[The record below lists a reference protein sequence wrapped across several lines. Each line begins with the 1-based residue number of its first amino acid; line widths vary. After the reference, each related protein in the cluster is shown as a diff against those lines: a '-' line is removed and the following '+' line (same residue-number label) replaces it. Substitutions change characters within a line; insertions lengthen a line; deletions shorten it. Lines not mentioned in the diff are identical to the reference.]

1 MGLASLP
8 ARSNQTPP
16 LCLDDIANNYRLCFY
31 GGGGRGGGSSEFHCR
46 VSRRLFLLYERSAP
60 EAGFPVG
67 GGSSSW
73 GMAFGVGLGMQG
85 VLQLAKRW
93 YAHVPWVLY
102 PEYCVA
108 ACIHAALPFSRERA
122 ERAQPAFHSARFAC
136 STPSTS
142 SFAILWL
149 LSARITSNQSRL
161 CVHYFVL
168 SPESQCTAKEANCK
182 RLYSAGLVES
192 WE

>member
-1 MGLASLP
+1 MGLASFP

-16 LCLDDIANNYRLCFY
+16 LCLDDIANNYPLCFSC
-31 GGGGRGGGSSEFHCR
+31 GCGRGGGSSEFPCC

-85 VLQLAKRW
+85 VLQSAKRR
-93 YAHVPWVLY
+93 YAHMPWVLY
-102 PEYCVA
+102 PEYVA

-122 ERAQPAFHSARFAC
+122 ERAQPAFHSARYA
-136 STPSTS
+136 SLNTKDSGYRHVIDS
-142 SFAILWL
+142 HSI
-149 LSARITSNQSRL
+149 N
-161 CVHYFVL
+161 
-168 SPESQCTAKEANCK
+168 
-182 RLYSAGLVES
+182 
-192 WE
+192 

>member
-1 MGLASLP
+1 MGLVSLP

-31 GGGGRGGGSSEFHCR
+31 GGGGRGGGSSEFPCC

-85 VLQLAKRW
+85 VLQSAKRR
-93 YAHVPWVLY
+93 YAHMPWVLY
-102 PEYCVA
+102 PEYVA

-122 ERAQPAFHSARFAC
+122 ERVQPAFHSARYA
-136 STPSTS
+136 SLNT
-142 SFAILWL
+142 
-149 LSARITSNQSRL
+149 
-161 CVHYFVL
+161 
-168 SPESQCTAKEANCK
+168 
-182 RLYSAGLVES
+182 
-192 WE
+192 

>member
-8 ARSNQTPP
+8 ARSKQTPP
-16 LCLDDIANNYRLCFY
+16 LCLDDIANNYRLCFS
-31 GGGGRGGGSSEFHCR
+31 GGGGRGGGSSEFPCC

-85 VLQLAKRW
+85 VLQLTKRR
-93 YAHVPWVLY
+93 YAHMPWVLY
-102 PEYCVA
+102 PEYVA

-122 ERAQPAFHSARFAC
+122 ERAQPAFHSAQFAC
-136 STPSTS
+136 STP
-142 SFAILWL
+142 
-149 LSARITSNQSRL
+149 RI
-161 CVHYFVL
+161 
-168 SPESQCTAKEANCK
+168 PGIAM
-182 RLYSAGLVES
+182 
-192 WE
+192 